1 MFVGIDFGTSNSSIG
16 VFHDDQLRLYDLDPR
31 HPETHAPLFR

>member
-16 VFHDDQLRLYDLDPR
+16 VFHNDQLRLFDLDPR
-31 HPETHAPLFR
+31 HPETPGTLFR